1 MKTFTLESTKHSKLY
16 RVVDREGN
24 WKNYAYIK
32 KTKKSYDPEKPLT
45 FDDVASAVYLRGVT
59 TILGEGYPKGKGFE
73 IYLARTSETEQK
85 EKLETAGEKGS
96 KVHNF
101 IDLALMTEPEKGEVL
116 TLDRTQE
123 VYNRNS
129 KQEEALNDDEWD
141 TVLAWKEFW
150 IAHSPILIQSEVPFF
165 ALKNGYAGTGDVIC
179 ILTREC
185 DIRTCACKGTVG
197 KVGLLDW
204 KTGSKIHPQY
214 FAQGAAYERADN
226 MKEYLPKGKK
236 IEYIGIVRVSS
247 GLSSGYEMKLSKDMK
262 ADFSKFQ
269 AAKLLASTDA
279 KPFDPEKDVEEV
291 PDSFNLSVQRYDWD
305 TPKAAKKDKDAVPS
319 DLHLSSETVT
329 ATK

>member
-1 MKTFTLESTKHSKLY
+1 MKTFTLESTKHPKLF

-32 KTKKSYDPEKPLT
+32 KTKKSYDPEKAPLT

-73 IYLARTSETEQK
+73 IYLARTSEADQK
-85 EKLETAGEKGS
+85 EKLESAGEKGT

-101 IDLALMTEPEKGEVL
+101 IDLALMTEPENGKTL

-123 VYNRNS
+123 VYNRNA
-129 KQEEALNDDEWD
+129 KQEEVLNDNEWD

-150 IAHSPILIQSEVPFF
+150 IAHSPILLQSEIPFY
-165 ALKNGYAGTGDVIC
+165 ALKQGYAGTGDVIC
-179 ILTREC
+179 ILTSEC
-185 DIRTCACKGTVG
+185 GERSCSCKGMTG
-197 KVGLLDW
+197 KIGLIDW

-214 FAQGAAYERADN
+214 FSQGAAYERADN

-236 IEYIGIVRVSS
+236 IEYIGIVRISPA
-247 GLSSGYEMKLSKDMK
+247 LSCGYEMKLSKNMK
-262 ADFSKFQ
+262 VDYAKFS
-269 AAKLLASTDA
+269 AAQLLASGDA

-291 PDSFNLSVQRYDWD
+291 PDSFELSVERYDWGK
-305 TPKAAKKDKDAVPS
+305 PKVEKKDKDAVPS
-319 DLHLSSETVT
+319 DLHLSSATVT
-329 ATK
+329 AK